1 MTTPEPESHD
11 AGSFWRTAAAIGGI
25 IALFVLGSLVSRYLY
40 PDRPPV
46 VQELSGPTMGTT
58 WTAKVVIPS
67 GATTLLEVVRDSI
80 ESRLDRVNASMS
92 TLDPESEISRFNR
105 TRSVDPFPVSAEF
118 SDVVWRGETVSMATG
133 GAFDVTVAPLV
144 ALWGFGAGGTPGSP
158 ADPTAIR
165 SVLEH
170 VGYTKVEITDDGR
183 SLRKTDPEVSIDLSA
198 IAKGYGVDRAA
209 EALSSIGLTA
219 YAIEVGG
226 EVRARGRKPDN
237 SPWLVGIE
245 APDPAVR
252 TILRSIP
259 LLDAAVATS
268 GDYRNFYES
277 EGRRYAHIVDPR
289 TGAPI
294 PWQGFSVTVIH
305 PSATMADAW
314 ATGLSVIGPIE
325 GIALADREGIAVLF
339 VLPDSAGGYR
349 ELSSE
354 AWDSTVDGGNA
365 STAAR
370 AATPITNGMM
380 AGGISWGQ
388 TGRPRRN
395 SAANAKVASM

>member
-25 IALFVLGSLVSRYLY
+25 IALFALGSLVSRYLY

-58 WTAKVVIPS
+58 WTAKVVVPN
-67 GATTLLEVVRDSI
+67 GATSLVAAARDSI
-80 ESRLDRVNASMS
+80 VARLERVNASMS
-92 TLDPESEISRFNR
+92 TWDPESEISRFNR

-118 SDVVWRGETVSMATG
+118 VDVVRRGETVSMATG
-133 GAFDVTVAPLV
+133 GAFDVTVARLV
-144 ALWGFGAGGTPGSP
+144 ALWGFGADGTPGSP
-158 ADPTAIR
+158 ADPSVLP

-170 VGYTKVEITDDGR
+170 IGYAKVQIAEDGR
-183 SLRKTDPEVSIDLSA
+183 SLRKTDPDVSIDLSA

-209 EALSSIGLTA
+209 EALSSMGLAA

-226 EVRARGRKPDN
+226 EVKARGRKPDN

-245 APDPAVR
+245 APNPAAR

-259 LLDAAVATS
+259 LVDAAVATS

-277 EGRRYAHIVDPR
+277 EGSRYAHIVDPR
-289 TGAPI
+289 TGTPI

-305 PSATMADAW
+305 PGATMADAW
-314 ATGLSVIGPIE
+314 ATALSVLGPEE
-325 GIALADREGIAVLF
+325 GISLADREGLAVLF
-339 VLPDSAGGYR
+339 VLPDAAGGYR
-349 ELSSE
+349 ELPSE
-354 AWDSTVDGGNA
+354 AWDSEVDGGNA
-365 STAAR
+365 SAAAR
-370 AATPITNGMM
+370 TAIPITNGMT
-380 AGGISWGQ
+380 AAGIS
-388 TGRPRRN
+388 
-395 SAANAKVASM
+395 

>member
-1 MTTPEPESHD
+1 MTTPEPESPD

-25 IALFVLGSLVSRYLY
+25 IALFVIGSLVSRYLY

-46 VQELSGPTMGTT
+46 VQEMSGPTMGTT

-80 ESRLDRVNASMS
+80 VARLDRVNASMS
-92 TLDPESEISRFNR
+92 TWDPESEISRFNR
-105 TRSVDPFPVSAEF
+105 TRSVDPFPVSADF
-118 SDVVWRGETVSMATG
+118 VDVIRRGEIVSMATD

-144 ALWGFGAGGTPGSP
+144 ALWGFGADGTPGRP
-158 ADPTAIR
+158 ADPTVLP

-170 VGYTKVEITDDGR
+170 VGYGKVRVSEDGR

-209 EALSSIGLTA
+209 EALSSIGLAA

-259 LLDAAVATS
+259 LVDAAIATS

-277 EGRRYAHIVDPR
+277 EGSRYAHIVDPR

-314 ATGLSVIGPIE
+314 ATGLSVLGPEE
-325 GIALADREGIAVLF
+325 GIALADREGLAVLF
-339 VLPDSAGGYR
+339 VLPDAAGGYR

-354 AWDSTVDGGNA
+354 TWNFDVDGGNA
-365 STAAR
+365 SAAAR
-370 AATPITNGMM
+370 TASPITNGMT
-380 AGGISWGQ
+380 AAGIS
-388 TGRPRRN
+388 
-395 SAANAKVASM
+395 

>member
-1 MTTPEPESHD
+1 MTTPEPESPD

-80 ESRLDRVNASMS
+80 ESRLNRVNASMS
-92 TLDPESEISRFNR
+92 TWDPESEISRFNR
-105 TRSVDPFPVSAEF
+105 TRSVDPFPVSADF
-118 SDVVWRGETVSMATG
+118 VDVIRRGETVSIATG

-144 ALWGFGAGGTPGSP
+144 ALWGFGADGTPGSP
-158 ADPTAIR
+158 ADPTVLP

-170 VGYTKVEITDDGR
+170 IGYAKVQIAEDGR
-183 SLRKTDPEVSIDLSA
+183 SLRKTDPDVSIDLSA

-209 EALSSIGLTA
+209 EALSSMGLAA

-245 APDPAVR
+245 APDPAAR

-259 LLDAAVATS
+259 LVDAAVATS

-277 EGRRYAHIVDPR
+277 EGNRYAHIVDPR

-305 PSATMADAW
+305 PSATTADAW
-314 ATGLSVIGPIE
+314 ATGLSVLGPEE
-325 GIALADREGIAVLF
+325 GILLADREGLAVLF
-339 VLPDSAGGYR
+339 VLPDAAGGYR

-354 AWDSTVDGGNA
+354 AWDSEVDRGNA
-365 STAAR
+365 IAAAR
-370 AATPITNGMM
+370 TASPITNGMT
-380 AGGISWGQ
+380 AAGIS
-388 TGRPRRN
+388 
-395 SAANAKVASM
+395 